1 MIPRSRVATPVPE
14 ISSRA
19 HRQINHPHR
28 KALFLSVRQHSY
40 YYKKSF
46 SADRTR
52 GKAAVSGSDRPLIR
66 DALLAGGVI
75 AAGCIAALIAMDR
88 SPRPRPHIGTV
99 AAAHADAE
107 REASAPSSD
116 AGHKHHAAP
125 DAKLSSQS
133 SKSAPHK
140 KKKSNDMT
148 LFVMVPDLPHENSA
162 TGAPPTGVWSDQ
174 GSAGPVNGPN
184 GNPQNGGLVS
194 MASIGGQSL
203 PLTSPTGGTPGGL
216 PGSNG
221 GGNIPIVPNPGGSP
235 PPIGQHDLSSHVGFV
250 LLAGGQGKGKFAL
263 SSVQLYDPANDTF
276 VASSPMKQART
287 DHTATALPGGKI
299 LVSGGN
305 DALGRS
311 LSSAEVYDPA
321 TSTFSPTASTMTI
334 ARAEHS
340 ATLISGCNCPADGQ
354 VLIAGGIMV
363 SQGPTIRS
371 AELYD
376 PVTGKFTPTGAMKA
390 TRAMHTA
397 TLLASGP
404 LAGNVLIV
412 GGISDESLGEAASAE
427 LYDPTTGQFTSTG
440 TMSIPREGHTAT
452 WLDPSVVTG
461 SLAGKVL
468 IAGGGENRAPSNTAE
483 VYNPQT
489 GTFTPAGPMSTPRM
503 LQAAVLLTNGRVLV
517 AGGQSSETDFLT
529 SAELFN
535 PATASFS
542 PTGKMINLQIGA
554 SATTLDNGIV
564 LIAGG
569 RSNPADLYDPTSGTF
584 SPTGKMVTEVAE
596 SSAALIR

>member
-1 MIPRSRVATPVPE
+1 MP
-14 ISSRA
+14 
-19 HRQINHPHR
+19 
-28 KALFLSVRQHSY
+28 
-40 YYKKSF
+40 
-46 SADRTR
+46 
-52 GKAAVSGSDRPLIR
+52 GSDRPLIR

-88 SPRPRPHIGTV
+88 NPRPRPHISTV
-99 AAAHADAE
+99 ASANVESE
-107 REASAPSSD
+107 RDGSAPSSTL
-116 AGHKHHAAP
+116 GHKHHTVP

-133 SKSAPHK
+133 SNSTTHK
-140 KKKSNDMT
+140 KKKDDMT

-162 TGAPPTGVWSDQ
+162 TANSPTGVWSDQ
-174 GSAGPVNGPN
+174 GSAGVVNGPN
-184 GNPQNGGLVS
+184 GNPQTGGLVS

-203 PLTSPTGGTPGGL
+203 PLTSPTAGPAGGL
-216 PGSNG
+216 PGSGG
-221 GGNIPIVPNPGGSP
+221 GGNLPIVPNPPGSP
-235 PPIGQHDLSSHVGFV
+235 PPIGQRNLSQSGFV

-263 SSVQLYDPANDTF
+263 SSAQLYDPVRATF
-276 VASSPMKQART
+276 VASSPMKHART
-287 DHTATALPGGKI
+287 DHTATSLPNGKI

-305 DALGRS
+305 DTLGRA
-311 LSSAEVYDPA
+311 LSSAEIYDPA
-321 TSTFSPTASTMTI
+321 SGSFSSTTSTMTI

-354 VLIAGGIMV
+354 VLIAGGV
-363 SQGPTIRS
+363 LFSQGPTIRN

-376 PVTGKFTPTGAMKA
+376 PVTGKFTATGAMKA

-412 GGISDESLGEAASAE
+412 GGISDESLGDAASAE
-427 LYDPTTGQFTSTG
+427 LYDPSTGQFTSTG

-461 SLAGKVL
+461 ALGGKVL
-468 IAGGGENRAPSNTAE
+468 IAGGGDSHAPSNSAE

-489 GTFTPAGPMSTPRM
+489 GTFTPAGSMSTPRM
-503 LQAAVLLTNGRVLV
+503 LHAAVLLPNGQVLV
-517 AGGQSSETDFLT
+517 AGGQRSDTEFLT

-542 PTGKMINLQIGA
+542 PTGSMINVQTAA

-569 RSNPADLYDPTSGTF
+569 RSNPGDLYDPASGTF
-584 SPTGKMVTEVAE
+584 SATGKMVTEVAE